1 MAEHEPIYNAS
12 TMARKS
18 KTRKSH
24 VSDKLMTLE
33 DFHSIKVY
41 NKYIRR
47 LSPSKFI
54 RLRYYE
60 NLPTAETKRKRVQ
73 PCEFQ
78 ILRYGEQDRLI
89 ERNYNMSQLRM
100 IAKHYRISSSG
111 NKDEL
116 LCRVFNTLKLGVYA
130 RNIQKNVRRYFVSQF
145 IKSRGEAVLKRKM
158 CVNECDFYSLDS
170 LNDIPIEYFCGIRE
184 VSGDHVHHY
193 GFDLRSLSDYI
204 KIQKR
209 SLKNPYTS
217 TEFSQNITQIIKK
230 CIRTATLIGCSL
242 DIQLNTKTLN
252 TVEQNTQEIMAT
264 DADEFLSGIQD
275 VLHEIDGLGHLG
287 TYTDIRWY
295 EGLQRTQIKNFI
307 RQTFDIFAFRLGLT
321 REKQREIT
329 GSLNLNYCLN
339 GHNINQIRMLST
351 DELKSIMLYMF
362 RCFVMNG
369 QTEDSRKT
377 GAIIVMMGTTLIS
390 NSARDVFPA
399 LYQSVA

>member
-60 NLPTAETKRKRVQ
+60 NLPTAEMKRKRVQ

-217 TEFSQNITQIIKK
+217 TEFSQDITQIIKK
-230 CIRTATLIGCSL
+230 CIRTATIIGHSL
-242 DIQLNTKTLN
+242 NIQLSTKTLN

-264 DADEFLSGIQD
+264 SSNEFLSGIQE

-295 EGLQRTQIKNFI
+295 EELQRTQIRNFI
-307 RQTFDIFAFRLGLT
+307 IQTFDIFAFRLGLT

-329 GSLNLNYCLN
+329 GSLNLYYCLN
-339 GHNINQIRMLST
+339 GGTINNIHSKST
-351 DELKSIMLYMF
+351 NELKSIMLYMI